1 MSNGDRTLFVA
12 SRKAGVNWGKMDP
25 KPRPNHRI
33 YLQTLRRM
41 TPEQRL
47 IKAFELSETVR
58 LLFSQGLRKRFPDLS
73 PPELQKLY
81 RERLDL
87 CHNRNY

>member
-1 MSNGDRTLFVA
+1 MSL
-12 SRKAGVNWGKMDP
+12 

-33 YLQTLRRM
+33 YIETLRRM

-47 IKAFELSETVR
+47 LKAFELSE
-58 LLFSQGLRKRFPDLS
+58 LSKALFVHGLRQRFPDLS
-73 PPELQKLY
+73 EEEFRKLLL
-81 RERLDL
+81 ERLSK